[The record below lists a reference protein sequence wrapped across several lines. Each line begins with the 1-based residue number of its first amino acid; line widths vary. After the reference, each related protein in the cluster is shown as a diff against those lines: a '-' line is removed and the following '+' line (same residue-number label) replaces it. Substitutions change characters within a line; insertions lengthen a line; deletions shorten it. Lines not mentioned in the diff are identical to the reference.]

1 MLNDADAAPAAPTP
15 TGNGGSTGATS
26 TTADTAPVPVAA
38 PSPPPLYRASI
49 HTAPA
54 PTLPPDFVSA
64 VRELEVALAM
74 PVWLLVQNER
84 HSGSGMPTWGHM
96 GREVYDGFLGQRH
109 DLKAGGRIALLIDSP
124 GGYAVYAYKLAKL
137 LRNHCGGFTAVVPQY
152 AKSAATLLALGAERI
167 ILPQDGELGPL
178 DAQLFDP
185 DREEYAS
192 ALNEVQ
198 SLERLNADALRAV
211 DSAME
216 LLALR
221 THKKAS
227 ALLPIATKFVTEM
240 LGALFEK
247 LDTVHYSQMARWL
260 KVAEDYATRLLATQY
275 GEQQAATIAERLVS
289 DYPEHEF
296 PVDPEEAA
304 TIGLLTIAPSAE
316 ELGILD
322 KLMPYLNKLTV
333 IGRLQEVPAP

>member
-1 MLNDADAAPAAPTP
+1 MLSDADAPAATTP
-15 TGNGGSTGATS
+15 TGNGGSTSATS
-26 TTADTAPVPVAA
+26 ATTADAPPVAA
-38 PSPPPLYRASI
+38 LSPPVLHRASI

-64 VRELEVALAM
+64 VRELEVALAL
-74 PVWLLVQNER
+74 PVWLLIQNER
-84 HSGSGMPTWGHM
+84 HSGTGMPTWGHM
-96 GREVYDGFLGQRH
+96 GREVYDGFLSQRH
-109 DLKAGGRIALLIDSP
+109 ELKAGGRIALLIDSP

-137 LRNHCGGFTAVVPQY
+137 LRNHCGGFTAIVPQY

-221 THKKAS
+221 THKKAG

-275 GEQQAATIAERLVS
+275 GEQQAAAIAERLVS

-296 PVDPEEAA
+296 PIDPEEAA
-304 TIGLLTIAPSAE
+304 AIGLLTIAPSAE